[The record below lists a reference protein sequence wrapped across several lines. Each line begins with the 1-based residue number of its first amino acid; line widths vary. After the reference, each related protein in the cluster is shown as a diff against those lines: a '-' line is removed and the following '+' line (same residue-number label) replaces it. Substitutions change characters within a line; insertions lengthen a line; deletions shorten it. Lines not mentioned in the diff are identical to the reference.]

1 MERNQDVVELASYA
15 PLLENVDYNA
25 WFPNLI
31 RFNQRESI
39 AIPTYY
45 VWKMFGNSRGEDVVE
60 ADVETGTL
68 YRPVKGMASLMGQP
82 DCVTEMLPGTGC
94 PWELPMS

>member
-1 MERNQDVVELASYA
+1 MYGALGEAAFLIGMERNQDVVELASYA

-60 ADVETGTL
+60 AGWKPDLGTVL
-68 YRPVKGMASLMGQP
+68 
-82 DCVTEMLPGTGC
+82 
-94 PWELPMS
+94 